1 MKNLLI
7 INDLHI
13 GTSRVGGTTAE
24 SAIAL
29 RQYLCRKLAELL
41 LLGDN
46 VVVNGDFF
54 DSPRVPLA
62 DFLNAYEILA
72 RWLDREHRTICLIP
86 GNHCLSKSSMELSS
100 FELLARVLQTR
111 YPRQVRYLQG
121 SAWVQDGV
129 FAISHMPNQTLFNA
143 ELEKVPANAK
153 YLLLHC
159 NYDSVF
165 ACESD
170 HSLNITRAQ
179 CKAIIDNGTTLILG
193 HEHQSRKFFVGNKV
207 NITGNQ
213 LPASVSDCLGDNS
226 KHCVEITPDGITEIP
241 TWSYTDKE
249 GGFVQVDWR
258 DLDELSA
265 ANMSFVRVTGNAK
278 MAEADDVIKSI
289 GKYRRRSLA
298 FVVTNAVRV
307 EQLGSVGEITASI
320 EEIKAMSVLDLLMDL
335 LDARQRSTIQM
346 LQELQKVPENEN
358 V

>member
-62 DFLNAYEILA
+62 DFLESFQIISH
-72 RWLDREHRTICLIP
+72 WLELEHRTICLIP

-100 FELLARVLQTR
+100 FELLARLLQTR
-111 YPRQVRYLQG
+111 HPKQVRYLQG
-121 SAWVQDGV
+121 SGWVQDGI
-129 FAISHMPNQTLFNA
+129 FAISHVPNQRIFDC

-170 HSLNITRAQ
+170 HSLNITRDQ
-179 CKAIIDNGTTLILG
+179 CKGIASRGTTLILG
-193 HEHQSRKFFVGNKV
+193 HEHQTRKPLGGRVM
-207 NITGNQ
+207 ITGNQ
-213 LPASVSDCLGDNS
+213 FPASVSDCLGNTV
-226 KHCVEITPDGITEIP
+226 KCCVEITPEGLNEVL
-241 TWSYTDKE
+241 TWSATDKE
-249 GGFVQVDWR
+249 GGFRQVDWR
-258 DLDELSA
+258 DLDELSE

-278 MAEADDVIKSI
+278 VHEAADVIKAIS
-289 GKYRRRSLA
+289 KYRQRSLA
-298 FVVTNAVRV
+298 FVVANAVKV
-307 EQLGSVGEITASI
+307 EQPDGVADIAASV
-320 EEIKAMSVLDLLMDL
+320 EEIKALSVLDLLMEQ
-335 LDARQRSTIQM
+335 LDDKQRSTIQM
-346 LQELQKVPENEN
+346 LLENEN

>member
-54 DSPRVPLA
+54 DSPKVPLA

-111 YPRQVRYLQG
+111 FPRQVRYLQG
-121 SAWVQDGV
+121 SGWVQEGV
-129 FAISHMPNQTLFNA
+129 FAISHMPNQTLFDA
-143 ELEKVPANAK
+143 ELVKVPDNAK

-179 CKAIIDNGTTLILG
+179 CKEIASRGTVLILG
-193 HEHQSRKFFVGNKV
+193 HEHQTRKPLGGKV
-207 NITGNQ
+207 FITGNQ
-213 LPASVSDCLGDNS
+213 FPASVSDCLGNMA
-226 KHCVEITPDGITEIP
+226 KCCVEITPDRLHEIP
-241 TWSYTDKE
+241 TWSSTDKE
-249 GGFVQVDWR
+249 GGFRQVDWR
-258 DLDELSA
+258 ELDELSA
-265 ANMSFVRVTGNAK
+265 ANMAFVRVTGNAT
-278 MAEADDVIKSI
+278 MAEAAEVIKAIS
-289 GKYRRRSLA
+289 KYRQRSLA
-298 FVVTNAVRV
+298 FVVANAVKV
-307 EQLGSVGEITASI
+307 EQPEGVEDLTASV
-320 EEIKAMSVLDLLMDL
+320 EEIKALSVLDLLMEQ
-335 LDARQRSTIQM
+335 LDEKQRSTIQM
-346 LQELQKVPENEN
+346 LLENEH